1 MHHQTLDQHTLD
13 QPATSRRPPVS
24 PRPGGWSCLGG
35 WIKTIGGRS
44 LGVGL
49 TGGALILGASAQAQ
63 GEPPGIYYSWRAT
76 TTDVTQCIDRAGQA
90 LASQDLTPVQ
100 TDTVSIAGQSE
111 ATTAVF
117 VCLETPG
124 DSEATTV
131 MVIVA
136 GANDDQAVALREAL
150 KRAF

>member
-1 MHHQTLDQHTLD
+1 MADD
-13 QPATSRRPPVS
+13 VS
-24 PRPGGWSCLGG
+24 VAWAR
-35 WIKTIGGRS
+35 
-44 LGVGL
+44 
-49 TGGALILGASAQAQ
+49 ASEVWAVHLS
-63 GEPPGIYYSWRAT
+63 PWRAT